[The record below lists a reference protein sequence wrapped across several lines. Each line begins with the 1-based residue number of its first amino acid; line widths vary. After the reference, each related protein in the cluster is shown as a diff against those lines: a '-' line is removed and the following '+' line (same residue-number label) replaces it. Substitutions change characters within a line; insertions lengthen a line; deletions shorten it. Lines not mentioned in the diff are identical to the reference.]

1 MLRGR
6 RRKPRAVET
15 HRDDLRRGAAIWV
28 FPGTAVFGTS
38 RTERI
43 NPDDRHSVL
52 TQCPR
57 NRVRYKYLKLLEA
70 IYNRAIRAGRL
81 IYNPVSAVKLY
92 QERSTTP
99 RIGA

>member
-1 MLRGR
+1 M
-6 RRKPRAVET
+6 
-15 HRDDLRRGAAIWV
+15 
-28 FPGTAVFGTS
+28 
-38 RTERI
+38 
-43 NPDDRHSVL
+43 N
-52 TQCPR
+52 Q
-57 NRVRYKYLKLLEA
+57 YLKLLEA